1 MSEMTV
7 KLLDLQAQ
15 YLPIRNEIRRAID
28 EVCDAQ
34 ALILGPFVEKFEK
47 NLAAYSGTKHAIGV
61 SSGTD
66 ALLCALMAIGVGPGD
81 EVICPSFTFFATAG
95 SIARLGAKPV
105 FAEIDARSFNL
116 DPARLEE
123 KITPK
128 TKAIMPVHLFGQCAM
143 MEGINEIAAKHGVKV
158 IEDAAQA
165 VGARQKGKVA
175 CSMSL
180 AGCLSFY
187 PTKNLGAFGDAG
199 AICTDDDALADT
211 CRKLRVHGSGH
222 TYYHEMIGG
231 MFRLAAIQAAVLD
244 VKLKYLNTWHE
255 ARRKNAALYDKL
267 LGEVEKVATPHIDE
281 GNWSIYNQYIVR
293 VPNRDGV
300 KKHLADKGIGSG
312 IYYPLPLH
320 MQKCF
325 AYLGNKAGDFPVT
338 EKACLDVLALPIYPE
353 LREDEVRYVAKELT
367 AAIRP

>member
-1 MSEMTV
+1 MNV

-15 YLPIRNEIRRAID
+15 YLPLRAEIRQAID

-34 ALILGPFVEKFEK
+34 ALILGPHVEKFEK
-47 NLAAYSGTKHAIGV
+47 NLAKYCGTKHAIGV

-66 ALLCALMAIGVGPGD
+66 ALLCALMGIGIGPGD

-105 FAEIDARSFNL
+105 FVDIEPGSFNI
-116 DPARLEE
+116 DPKLIEA
-123 KITPK
+123 KVTK
-128 TKAIMPVHLFGQCAM
+128 QTKAIMPVDLFGQVAKLDQ
-143 MEGINEIAAKHGVKV
+143 INEIAARHKLLV

-165 VGARQKGKVA
+165 IGAKRFDKPA
-175 CSMSL
+175 CSQVF

-199 AICTDDDALADT
+199 AICTNDDAFAEK

-244 VKLKYLNTWHE
+244 VKLKYLDRWHA
-255 ARRKNAALYDKL
+255 ARRRNASIYNELFA
-267 LGEVEKVATPHIDE
+267 GSKVVTPHIDE
-281 GNWSIYNQYIVR
+281 GNWSIYNQYVVR
-293 VPNRDGV
+293 VPDRDAV
-300 KKHLADKGIGSG
+300 KKKLTDKGIGAAV
-312 IYYPLPLH
+312 YYPLGLH
-320 MQKCF
+320 SQDCF
-325 AYLGNKAGDFPVT
+325 KYLGYTDGDLPET
-338 EKACLDVLALPIYPE
+338 ERATREVLALPVYPE
-353 LREDEVRYVAKELT
+353 LPEDHVRHVAKTLRE
-367 AAIRP
+367 IVG